1 MWQNM
6 IDSIIFD
13 ESGDIQLTL
22 LNTAAC
28 TLASIVIGFV
38 IALIYMYTV
47 RKYSKDYV
55 ITLMLLPI
63 LVQTIIMLVNGNL
76 GTGVA
81 VMGAFSLVRF
91 RSLPG
96 NAREI
101 GMIFFAMSTGLATG
115 MGYITYAVCMTVI
128 VGILLL
134 IVCNTNFGNPRV
146 PVKKLRV
153 TIPEDLDYDNIFN
166 DLFEKYT
173 KTAEL
178 ENVKT
183 VNLGSLFTLTY
194 DITLKDEH
202 LEKEFIDEIR
212 CRNGNLTVVIGREL
226 NDKTL

>member
-1 MWQNM
+1 M
-6 IDSIIFD
+6 
-13 ESGDIQLTL
+13 
-22 LNTAAC
+22 
-28 TLASIVIGFV
+28 
-38 IALIYMYTV
+38 
-47 RKYSKDYV
+47 
-55 ITLMLLPI
+55 
-63 LVQTIIMLVNGNL
+63 
-76 GTGVA
+76 
-81 VMGAFSLVRF
+81 
-91 RSLPG
+91 
-96 NAREI
+96 
-101 GMIFFAMSTGLATG
+101 
-115 MGYITYAVCMTVI
+115 
-128 VGILLL
+128 
-134 IVCNTNFGNPRV
+134 
-146 PVKKLRV
+146 